1 MQPQPNHIDITVE
14 EKQRPD
20 TAFESDATMADDAGF
35 GAEEQSDSN
44 FFTDTI
50 DLLKQYVGDRITL
63 VKLQSIEKISTVSAS
78 IASGVT
84 LAVLGLFFLIF
95 FSITLGFLFAYWL
108 DSNIAGFG
116 IVAGIYLLLIIIVV
130 VFGKKIFGNLITKKI
145 IQNSFKKKDDKH

>member
-1 MQPQPNHIDITVE
+1 MMQPQPNHIYTTVE
-14 EKQRPD
+14 ETGRPETD
-20 TAFESDATMADDAGF
+20 FQQEP
-35 GAEEQSDSN
+35 GAEQATSTEPESN

-50 DLLKQYVGDRITL
+50 NLLKQYISDHITL
-63 VKLQSIEKISTVSAS
+63 IKLQSIEKVSTLAAS

-116 IVAGIYLLLIIIVV
+116 IVAGIYLLLIIIIV
-130 VFGKKIFGNLITKKI
+130 VFGKKIFGNLITNKI
-145 IQNSFKKKDDKH
+145 IQNSFKKKDGKQ

>member
-14 EKQRPD
+14 ESRRSGTSDFQQDPNAEQA
-20 TAFESDATMADDAGF
+20 TGAEQESD
-35 GAEEQSDSN
+35 

-50 DLLKQYVGDRITL
+50 NLLKQYISDRITL
-63 VKLQSIEKISTVSAS
+63 VKLQSIEKISTLAAS

-95 FSITLGFLFAYWL
+95 FSITLGFLFASWL
-108 DSNIAGFG
+108 DSNTAGFG
-116 IVAGIYLLLIIIVV
+116 IVAGIYLLLIIIIV

-145 IQNSFKKKDDKH
+145 IQNSFKKKDGKQ